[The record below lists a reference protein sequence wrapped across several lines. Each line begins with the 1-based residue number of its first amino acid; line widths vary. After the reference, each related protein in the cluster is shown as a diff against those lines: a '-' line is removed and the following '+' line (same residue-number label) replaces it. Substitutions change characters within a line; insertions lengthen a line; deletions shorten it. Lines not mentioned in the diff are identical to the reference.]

1 MDKNL
6 VQLAI
11 DGYKGTP
18 AGNYSVSD
26 SMETLRR
33 ALVELNGGSTK
44 LDYKAIR
51 DGKCSGLFAVIEEII
66 TKTVIEGLPDNC
78 PLFDFVDFRNLAL
91 GDTNVFEIE
100 DDNLFIV
107 ADIAEGTQGI
117 RRQRLVG
124 GEEMPVKT
132 QLKGIKI
139 YEELNRVLSGRVD
152 FNKLIDKVSKS
163 FVRKINNDM
172 YAGVVGGFNDLVSP
186 YKASGSFEE
195 NKLVTLIDHVE
206 AANDGKTAMVLGSKQ
221 AVRKITGI
229 TGADANSAKEDLYA
243 MGYFGHIGE
252 NPVITMKNSHK
263 VGSTDFILGNDLY
276 IICADDKFVKF
287 VTEGDTLI
295 IPGDPL
301 SNSDLSQE
309 YLMAQRY
316 GVAVV
321 MKEVNGIYQLS

>member
-6 VQLAI
+6 VQIAI
-11 DGYKGTP
+11 DAYRGTP
-18 AGNYSVSD
+18 AGNYSVAD
-26 SMETLRR
+26 SMETLRK

-51 DGKCSGLFAVIEEII
+51 DGKCSGLFAVVEEII
-66 TKTVIEGLPDNC
+66 TKTVIEGLPDTC
-78 PLFDFVDFRNLAL
+78 PLFDYVDFRNLAL

-107 ADIAEGTQGI
+107 ADIAEGTQGV
-117 RRQRLVG
+117 RRQRVAG

-152 FNKLIDKVSKS
+152 FNKLINKVAKS
-163 FVRKINNDM
+163 FSQKINDDM
-172 YAGVVGGFNDLVSP
+172 YAGVVGGFNKIATP
-186 YKASGSFEE
+186 YKVSGSFTEA
-195 NKLVTLIDHVE
+195 KLTELIDHVE
-206 AANDGKTAMVLGSKQ
+206 AANGGKTAIILGSKQ
-221 AVRKITGI
+221 AVKKITGI
-229 TGADANSAKEDLYA
+229 TGAEANSAKEDLYA
-243 MGYFGHIGE
+243 MGYFGHVGE
-252 NPVITMKNSHK
+252 NPVIAMKNAHK
-263 VGSTDFILGNDLY
+263 VGSTEFVLGNDLY

-301 SNSDLSQE
+301 SNADLTQE

-316 GVAVV
+316 GVAIV
-321 MKEVNGIYQLS
+321 MKETNGVYQLS